1 MADTD
6 TSGAQSRAESEA
18 AIRAMRAG
26 GMPGDEKP
34 KKKGKKKLVL
44 LLLVV
49 LLAAGG
55 GAAYQFLLA
64 KEYPG
69 LAEAI
74 EEPAPEISEPVELA
88 YIDLDPLF
96 VPFQTG
102 EGQRHKIVV
111 VLSLEVE
118 RERQSDKKVRALL
131 PRLRESYVRSLTSRP
146 FPGTADGTIEIV
158 YLKNRI
164 RAENNRILGTGVVND
179 VLVRD
184 VRVLPG

>member
-6 TSGAQSRAESEA
+6 TSRTKSRAESEA
-18 AIRAMRAG
+18 DIRAMRAG
-26 GMPGDEKP
+26 ETPGSKPP

-55 GAAYQFLLA
+55 GAAYKFMLA
-64 KEYPG
+64 SEDPN
-69 LAEAI
+69 LAEAV
-74 EEPAPEISEPVELA
+74 EEPEPEISGPVQLV

-118 RERQSDKKVRALL
+118 REDQSDKIVRSLL

-146 FPGTADGTIEIV
+146 FPGTGDGTIEIV

-164 RAENNRILGTGVVND
+164 RAENNRILGIGVVND

>member
-6 TSGAQSRAESEA
+6 TSGKQSRAESEA
-18 AIRAMRAG
+18 AIRAMRSG
-26 GMPGDEKP
+26 ENPGNKP
-34 KKKGKKKLVL
+34 TNRKSKKKLFL
-44 LLLVV
+44 LLLVL

-55 GAAYQFLLA
+55 GAAYKFLIV
-64 KEYPG
+64 PDDTS
-69 LAEAI
+69 LAEAVP
-74 EEPAPEISEPVELA
+74 EPEPEPAKPVQLV

-96 VPFQTG
+96 VPFETS

-118 RERQSDKKVRALL
+118 REQHSDKKVRALL

-146 FPGTADGTIEIV
+146 FPGTGDGTIKIV

-164 RAENNRILGTGVVND
+164 RAENNKILGTGVVND